1 MSKHY
6 AAPEEILY
14 HVGFSAQ
21 QLQGATVAVLPGD
34 PGRVEPLAKALGSDA
49 SFIASHREYT
59 SWLTKVSDTPVL
71 VCSTGMGGPSVAICL
86 EELARMGIKKIIR
99 FGTTGTIQEK
109 VNLGD
114 IIIDK
119 AAVRLDGTSQHYAP
133 LEFPAVASFEVTTA
147 LVLAAKNAD
156 APYHWALQPPATPS
170 GRGRSV
176 TTASLAMYRAASVG
190 RCRNGKR
197 WAC

>member
-34 PGRVEPLAKALGSDA
+34 PGRVEPLAKTLGSDA

-59 SWLTKVSDTPVL
+59 SWLTKISDTPVL

-86 EELARMGIKKIIR
+86 EELARMGIKR
-99 FGTTGTIQEK
+99 
-109 VNLGD
+109 
-114 IIIDK
+114 
-119 AAVRLDGTSQHYAP
+119 
-133 LEFPAVASFEVTTA
+133 SF
-147 LVLAAKNAD
+147 
-156 APYHWALQPPATPS
+156 
-170 GRGRSV
+170 
-176 TTASLAMYRAASVG
+176 ASV
-190 RCRNGKR
+190 RREQFRKR
-197 WAC
+197 LISVILLLIRLPFALTAPRSIMRRWNSGSCQL

>member
-14 HVGFSAQ
+14 HVGFSAE

-59 SWLTKVSDTPVL
+59 SWLTKISDTPVL

-86 EELARMGIKKIIR
+86 EELARMGIKKLIR

-119 AAVRLDGTSQHYAP
+119 AAVRLDGTEECRCS
-133 LEFPAVASFEVTTA
+133 LSFGHCSLQRHFLAGAGA
-147 LVLAAKNAD
+147 LRQL
-156 APYHWALQPPATPS
+156 YRLC
-170 GRGRSV
+170 
-176 TTASLAMYRAASVG
+176 TASVPRDNAGMAGIGRAEL
-190 RCRNGKR
+190 
-197 WAC
+197 

>member
-6 AAPEEILY
+6 AASEEILY

-59 SWLTKVSDTPVL
+59 SWLTKISDTPVL

-86 EELARMGIKKIIR
+86 EELARM
-99 FGTTGTIQEK
+99 
-109 VNLGD
+109 
-114 IIIDK
+114 
-119 AAVRLDGTSQHYAP
+119 
-133 LEFPAVASFEVTTA
+133 AS
-147 LVLAAKNAD
+147 KSS
-156 APYHWALQPPATPS
+156 Y
-170 GRGRSV
+170 
-176 TTASLAMYRAASVG
+176 ASV
-190 RCRNGKR
+190 RREQFKKR
-197 WAC
+197 LISVILLLIRLPFALTAPRSIMRRWSSRLLPALR

>member
-21 QLQGATVAVLPGD
+21 QLQGTTVAVLPGD

-59 SWLTKVSDTPVL
+59 SWLTKISDTPVL

-86 EELARMGIKKIIR
+86 EELARMGIK
-99 FGTTGTIQEK
+99 
-109 VNLGD
+109 
-114 IIIDK
+114 
-119 AAVRLDGTSQHYAP
+119 
-133 LEFPAVASFEVTTA
+133 
-147 LVLAAKNAD
+147 
-156 APYHWALQPPATPS
+156 
-170 GRGRSV
+170 
-176 TTASLAMYRAASVG
+176 SLSASV
-190 RCRNGKR
+190 RRELFRKR
-197 WAC
+197 LISVILLLIRLPFALTAPRSIMRRWNFLRLPALR